1 MMSPYSEKKELFWE
15 HLRPFEYERYLKAS
29 LATLASIALFIL
41 QEAGIEGSFDNVAVA
56 MFRMFPEKFKL
67 VSFPE
72 HPDFIRIDNTLRLDC
87 KHAHL
92 VIGNRVK
99 GFALTG
105 HGRVMAEEALNQLK
119 SREGILATQ
128 DQKSPLSDN
137 RRNRETRLIGE
148 VRKSAAFGKYVS
160 ERKDEISYYEI
171 CDVLHATLDA
181 DTAVMRKNL
190 HLLKQYSRDLVGLRE
205 FQETAGPVVE
215 FLNFLES
222 KLGGITNE

>member
-1 MMSPYSEKKELFWE
+1 MISQHNNQKMFWE
-15 HLRPFEYERYLKAS
+15 HLRPFESEQYLKAS
-29 LATLASIALFIL
+29 LATLASIALFVL
-41 QEAGIEGSFDNVAVA
+41 QEAEIEGSFDNVAVA

-99 GFALTG
+99 GFALTS
-105 HGRVMAEEALNQLK
+105 HGKAMAEETLAQLR
-119 SREGILATQ
+119 SRKGILATQ
-128 DQKSPLSDN
+128 DQKSTLSDM

-148 VRKSAAFGKYVS
+148 VRKSEAFQKYASGK
-160 ERKDEISYYEI
+160 KDEISRYDI
-171 CDVLHATLDA
+171 CDVLHATLDT
-181 DTAVMRKNL
+181 DPSILRKNL
-190 HLLKQYSRDLVGLRE
+190 DLLKQYSRDLVGLKE
-205 FQETAGPVVE
+205 FHEAAVPVVE

-222 KLGGITNE
+222 MLGGITHR